1 MSDLGTTVEI
11 NTVASFTE
19 YSTTEPTA
27 DFAIGFDYDEQSD
40 TMKGDAIIVTLNRVD
55 PSTLGYIVTLKNK
68 NTVSFS
74 PSVPSGNTV
83 RLQRETDIDTNL
95 YTFSAGALFVAK
107 NVDSDFEQI
116 RKSQQEV
123 RDKAEN
129 ILDYTEAKITDYDN
143 RVQTVELATAKT
155 QQDLA
160 SEVLRAKSVELG
172 LQNQINNT
180 GNINTI
186 TPVESVKDL
195 QELTTWSGRVV
206 YVRYIGMYTYLNS
219 AWVYTPSL
227 VFNTVAEMLQL
238 SSKYDGMLFKVKSY
252 NTPNYVKANP
262 FEGGGDFTYVDALK
276 NKNDGGVCINGC
288 VRVATGYLKL
298 TPEMFGAV
306 GDGTT
311 DDYTAIQNMLNAGAS
326 GCVFEFDGSKI
337 YYNAMANSGVAIDL
351 DKRNLWKRTLPSTF
365 NFNNAELKVRT
376 PLAVANGTYSD
387 TGGYVLLLDSIDG
400 IFVNDAN
407 INGNS
412 PLGTVKWIDMTDW
425 YNAPKDTYCVGNT
438 GFEGIK
444 FSYCKNIK
452 FTGKA
457 QRCGFNIFLDHCEHF
472 KIDAF
477 TQLAMQSIQGIIDSN
492 NTDAALG
499 CGLKVYFCKHGKIDV
514 QGYRNVNATPEIESN
529 NYDVEVNGFGEE
541 DFSNSLM
548 VYASQHIRLNYSC
561 KNTFG
566 GGFVLYAKSGQF
578 PMSSQFVTGQVT
590 IDGCNNV
597 GFVFNC
603 DNIAENIDG
612 IDLDITTK
620 ACKSGGMQII
630 NASTTAMPRNIKI
643 NHTSINDGENS
654 NWQRYFSGYMTGRI
668 KGSSVWDTKPTNT
681 NYCIKIEGANT
692 KDTCLVFELDLTD
705 NDLYPYSVLDSAYM
719 ELFGTRLSY
728 ATQYMSARSV
738 DFKTVKYGARSETSG
753 GSEINF
759 SGANLNLEI
768 ATDGGYVK
776 SNMLSLHNAQENA
789 LFVDPSTRTANGNG
803 FVYTIKMYKP
813 T

>member
-1 MSDLGTTVEI
+1 MTKKLSTPFANDSTLRNDVPVNATSDQASKGIIGYNNGWTTINKLPLENGGQPPYMEDINGVLFDITSNISDINKGLPQYYDDSFSTLLGGYPIGARLCLNDNSGFVVSTITNNQNNPNTNMSGWQYLRDVEVKDRTVGVNSIADLLKLTAWENRFVF
-11 NTVASFTE
+11 VASYNDYPFT
-19 YSTTEPTA
+19 
-27 DFAIGFDYDEQSD
+27 
-40 TMKGDAIIVTLNRVD
+40 
-55 PSTLGYIVTLKNK
+55 
-68 NTVSFS
+68 
-74 PSVPSGNTV
+74 VPS
-83 RLQRETDIDTNL
+83 I
-95 YTFSAGALFVAK
+95 K
-107 NVDSDFEQI
+107 
-116 RKSQQEV
+116 
-123 RDKAEN
+123 
-129 ILDYTEAKITDYDN
+129 
-143 RVQTVELATAKT
+143 KT
-155 QQDLA
+155 
-160 SEVLRAKSVELG
+160 
-172 LQNQINNT
+172 
-180 GNINTI
+180 
-186 TPVESVKDL
+186 
-195 QELTTWSGRVV
+195 
-206 YVRYIGMYTYLNS
+206 
-219 AWVYTPSL
+219 
-227 VFNTVAEMLQL
+227 
-238 SSKYDGMLFKVKSY
+238 
-252 NTPNYVKANP
+252 
-262 FEGGGDFTYVDALK
+262 EGGGYFKYISALSSV
-276 NKNDGGVCINGC
+276 NDGGICINGW
-288 VRVATGYLKL
+288 VRQKATYNYL

-306 GDGTT
+306 GDGST
-311 DDYTAIQNMLNAGAS
+311 DDYQAIQNMLNAGAS
-326 GCVFEFDGSKI
+326 GCVFEFDGSKSH
-337 YYNAMANSGVAIDL
+337 YNAMANNGTAIDV

-365 NFNNAELKVRT
+365 KFNNAELKVRT

-400 IFVNDAN
+400 IYVYDAN

-541 DFSNSLM
+541 DFANSLM

-566 GGFVLYAKSGQF
+566 GGFVLYAKSDAF
-578 PMSSQFVTGQVT
+578 PMSSQFITGQVT

-630 NASTTAMPRNIKI
+630 NGSTSAMPRNVKIK
-643 NHTSINDGENS
+643 HTSINDGENS

-668 KGSSVWDTKPTNT
+668 GGSSVWDTKPAKD
-681 NYCIKIEGANT
+681 NYCIKIEGTNT
-692 KDTCLVFELDLTD
+692 KDTGLVFETDLSD
-705 NDLYPYSVLDSAYM
+705 NKLLAYSVLDSAYA
-719 ELFGTRLSY
+719 ELNGVRLSY
-728 ATQYMSARSV
+728 TTQYFFTRPME
-738 DFKTVKYGARSETSG
+738 FKTIKFGLHDETSG
-753 GSEINF
+753 GSEISF
-759 SGANLNLEI
+759 SGSNINMNI
-768 ATDGGYVK
+768 ASDGGYIK
-776 SNMLSLHNAQENA
+776 SNMLSIHNAQTNA
-789 LFVDPSTRTANGNG
+789 LFVDESTKTASGSG
-803 FVYTIKMYKP
+803 YVYDLKMYKSS
-813 T
+813 